1 METIFGEFTLGR
13 PEISLAS
20 DAQATA
26 GAGVAVQVR
35 GDMSVTTQVGEYA
48 LDVDGGGRASGFYAY
63 NGRLTPERT
72 LAEETFLESDDY
84 LGTPNGSAGGSP
96 LWKGEAAFGD
106 TLRVRSDARR
116 VGKAWVRTWRYR
128 WERDN

>member
-1 METIFGEFTLGR
+1 METIFGEFTRGR
-13 PEISLAS
+13 PEIALAS

-35 GDMSVTTQVGEYA
+35 GGMSVTTQVGEYA

-72 LAEETFLESDDY
+72 LAEAKFLGSDAIR
-84 LGTPNGSAGGSP
+84 GPRTGSAGDSP
-96 LWKGEAAFGD
+96 RGMGEARFGD
-106 TLRVRSDARR
+106 RL
-116 VGKAWVRTWRYR
+116 
-128 WERDN
+128 